1 MRKAIVFFVTM
12 CMICCTVQFPV
23 SANAEVMINCDAD
36 GKTGVTNIGD
46 DTNGLITISFNKE
59 MDESTLTK
67 DNIVLLRSDDSAVD
81 YEITVEDSKTVTIDK
96 MYLSNLSMDNSNIA
110 PGTELAAQNFKIAV
124 KNVKANGSDS
134 AEPEKEFAFSTAE
147 IVAPVPYVKG
157 KLIRDVSAG
166 VDIEARYGFA
176 DSSVSAG
183 NGTDRNVGTCIWVK
197 DGADDASNAE
207 KNDWVAKYDLGS
219 EYEICGAAL
228 RNFAGYGDYREIVVG
243 GSCDA
248 NLDKSTD
255 QGFEQYFKTNANFG
269 DNSNR
274 NKVFNAFFAQGTK
287 TARYIYLVHSRGN
300 TNTTRFSELYVF
312 AYVGDY
318 VSETIPV
325 NDASDVSNIGENA
338 VENIEIT
345 FSEDMDETTLNP
357 TNITI
362 EDESGLAVPYSEYT
376 ASAQKYMVPV
386 SVLEKNK
393 QYTVRLSQD
402 VKKLT
407 GEFGKGFSFS
417 FSTGYIKKTEMS
429 VENLIRTIVPSDG
442 ELGFIGE
449 GGIEITFTENI
460 CGAFLNDRTVK
471 LMRSDDNGNSY
482 TAVTSSNVIYN
493 DAEKRYT
500 IPAENLVSNK
510 KYKLEISG
518 ILTDTGVYGTG
529 SKIVL
534 FETGLIPGA
543 KENFVAST
551 IPADGENGVTNIGAS
566 ETGYIEILFNHDMD
580 TSTMIPDNIVLKNAA
595 GNIVPYE
602 ASEVGKR
609 KYTIDKKYLSNMPV
623 TQTGTNGIVLSGGH
637 FEVEIKNIK
646 SSDGIGQEDFGF
658 GFDTAKMVAPVS
670 YVYGRKIVDVSEGLP
685 ITTVYPSA
693 STSLEGTDRNDNT
706 WIAASDST
714 NAASDVT
721 YEYTFKLPL
730 GKKYDI
736 AGVALKNRSKYSF
749 RGITIGASKS
759 GAELEKVSGED
770 YSEYMYVNNNYNED
784 AMNIYN
790 AFFEVGERATDCIYG
805 GHLHTSTNNA
815 MFSEIYVFAYVPE
828 TVEYTVPLNE
838 EKNVSNIGAS
848 AVDDVKIKFYDS
860 MNAATV
866 ISENIIISPA
876 LTGLP
881 DNNYYN
887 YDPVSNTYSVPLRY
901 FRPNTEYTVTV
912 TDDVK
917 KADGTGRE
925 YVFSFSTGDIKRGI
939 KPGCR
944 EVDARKAFKAAADNT
959 EFKAAWDTY
968 AEEVYWLEDYE
979 ELRQYSAVIGD
990 MFARIR
996 NTCYNT
1002 DDDSSLTLSEGIFE
1016 CMGYALSVYAM
1027 QELPKDEAKKI
1038 EEKYG
1043 LPFYSLYDFPDD
1055 FDALYS
1061 IFVKATSDVSQ
1072 GNFASVIKKIYGYA
1086 NLQDGI
1092 YKRTYADMVK
1102 SMKEHSD
1109 ILGISLS
1116 YAEEKNVSLDAVSKK
1131 MNSENAYAY
1140 YADFA
1145 GNKNWFTKIVDSI
1158 IDETKPV
1165 NKPSIGGGGSGGGQ
1179 YARESVPSVTPIV
1192 TDTAKDADISE
1203 IFNDIY
1209 AYDWAMESIKRLYEK
1224 KVIEGKEKGKFA
1236 PGDNVAREEF
1246 TAMIVRAFE
1255 LTYKNKNEKNFL
1267 DINEGDW
1274 CANYVKIAAS
1284 CGLISGMPNGNFGIG
1299 QMITRQDMAVM
1310 LANLLKDNNISV
1322 VAERADFSDFYDV
1335 DSYAEYAVKTLAQ
1348 LKIINGF
1355 EDNTYRPKS
1364 NMTRAEAAVVI
1375 NRVLTYLKGGK

>member
-46 DTNGLITISFNKE
+46 DTNGLITISFDKE
-59 MDESTLTK
+59 MDASTLTK
-67 DNIVLLRSDDSAVD
+67 DNIVLSRSDNSAVN
-81 YEITVEDSKTVTIDK
+81 YQITVEDSKTVTIDK

-110 PGTELAAQNFKIAV
+110 PGTELAAQDFKIAV
-124 KNVKANGSDS
+124 KNVKAKGSGS

-274 NKVFNAFFAQGTK
+274 NKVFNSFFAQGTK
-287 TARYIYLVHSRGN
+287 TARYIYLVHPRGG

-534 FETGLIPGA
+534 FETGLVPGA
-543 KENFVAST
+543 KENFIAST
-551 IPADGENGVTNIGAS
+551 SPEDKASGVTNIGAN
-566 ETGYIEILFNHDMD
+566 ETGYIEIIFNHDMD
-580 TSTMIPDNIVLKNAA
+580 IATMTPNNIVLKNAA
-595 GNIVPYE
+595 GDAVPYK

-609 KYTIDKKYLSNMPV
+609 KYTIDKKYLSNLPV
-623 TQTGTNGIVLSGGH
+623 IQNNTSGMILSGGH
-637 FEVEIKNIK
+637 FDIEIKNVK
-646 SSDGIGQEDFGF
+646 SSDGIGQEDFVF
-658 GFDTAKMVAPVS
+658 GFDTADMVAPVS
-670 YVYGRKIVDVSEGLP
+670 YVYGRKIIDVSEGLP
-685 ITTVYPSA
+685 ITTVYS
-693 STSLEGTDRNDNT
+693 SEQQSLSGTDRNENSYIT
-706 WIAASDST
+706 APDST
-714 NAASDVT
+714 TPNSDVT

-770 YSEYMYVNNNYNED
+770 YSEYMYVNNNYNAD
-784 AMNIYN
+784 GRNIYN
-790 AFFEVGERATDCIYG
+790 AFFEAGEKSTDCIYG

-815 MFSEIYVFAYVPE
+815 VFSEIYVYAYVPE
-828 TVEYTVPLNE
+828 NVEYTIPSYGA
-838 EKNVSNIGAS
+838 KNVSNIGDS

-912 TDDVK
+912 TDNVK
-917 KADGTGRE
+917 KADGIGNE
-925 YVFSFSTGDIKRGI
+925 YVFSFTTGDIKRGI
-939 KPGCR
+939 KPGCN
-944 EVDARKAFKAAADNT
+944 ETEALNAFKSAADNDQFKAAYN
-959 EFKAAWDTY
+959 TY
-968 AEEVYWLEDYE
+968 AEKVYWLEDYE
-979 ELRQYSAVIGD
+979 ELKKYSEFIGD
-990 MFARIR
+990 MFVKIR
-996 NTCYNT
+996 NTCYKM
-1002 DDDSSLTLSEGIFE
+1002 DDFKLDEDVFD

-1027 QELPKDEAKKI
+1027 QELSDSEAKQI
-1038 EEKYG
+1038 TRKYG
-1043 LPFYSLYDFPDD
+1043 LPFYSLYDFPED
-1055 FDALYS
+1055 FEALYS
-1061 IFVKATSDVSQ
+1061 VFVKAKADLDQ
-1072 GNFASVIKKIYGYA
+1072 GSFDSVIKKIYAYA
-1086 NLQDGI
+1086 NLQNGTV
-1092 YKRTYADMVK
+1092 KRKYSDLVNEIEK
-1102 SMKEHSD
+1102 HYD
-1109 ILGISLS
+1109 ILGIDIS
-1116 YAEEKNVSLDAVSKK
+1116 YAEKQKISLDAVSKQI
-1131 MNSENAYAY
+1131 NSDDAYAY
-1140 YADFA
+1140 YVDFKD
-1145 GNKNWFTKIVDSI
+1145 NTNWFTKIVDNLVGGATVPDNSSR
-1158 IDETKPV
+1158 P
-1165 NKPSIGGGGSGGGQ
+1165 NGGGGAGVYSRGNV
-1179 YARESVPSVTPIV
+1179 SSVTPISDNTKEDV
-1192 TDTAKDADISE
+1192 SIQD
-1203 IFNDIY
+1203 IFNDISE
-1209 AYDWAMESIKRLYEK
+1209 YDWAAEAIKNLYEK
-1224 KVIEGKEKGKFA
+1224 SIIKGKENGEFA

-1246 TAMIVRAFE
+1246 TAMIVRAFD
-1255 LTYKNKNEKNFL
+1255 LTYEGKTSKNFL
-1267 DINEGDW
+1267 DIKEGDW
-1274 CANYVKIAAS
+1274 FENYVKVAAS
-1284 CGLISGMPNGNFGIG
+1284 RGIISGMPDGSFGVG
-1299 QMITRQDMAVM
+1299 QMITRQDMAVI
-1310 LANLLKDNNISV
+1310 LVNLLKNNNISV
-1322 VAERADFSDFYDV
+1322 VAEDSAFSDFNEV
-1335 DSYAEYAVKTLAQ
+1335 DSYAETAVKTLSQ

-1355 EDNTYRPKS
+1355 EDNTYRPHNS
-1364 NMTRAEAAVVI
+1364 MTRAEAAVVV
-1375 NRVLTYLKGGK
+1375 NRILTYMKGEK